1 MRVRFQRQDSSHSI
15 TSRAS
20 SRTKREEKRRDRHV
34 TSTTASDDVK
44 LPFPLEVSQSVHDKY
59 EAVDE
64 QATAAVD
71 VRLSDDDFTALLKQ
85 ARDSVNQGV
94 SSMEKVIEQLQARN
108 ETLRQERDTAIDR
121 VDELSQ
127 RCGEL
132 ESHNECLRFEVDQLK
147 MEKQQLHQQRVNEW
161 KMRKAA
167 EEKLIKLEAKT
178 PREKHNISKAQ
189 GHCSEFKDITA
200 NFHVTRSRFATDI
213 KDKEGQGPKD
223 HDLEHEGQSMNQ
235 NSPARFRANGSLV
248 RDHVT
253 TAVTSETVTS
263 LPETLRRIRREKSVI
278 NSAAML
284 AATYPPRPRPAGLQY
299 VGQEVLELGQ
309 GQSCLL
315 VSPVPVK
322 TTLRLPSVSQRASS
336 L

>member
-59 EAVDE
+59 ETVDE

-71 VRLSDDDFTALLKQ
+71 VRLSDDDFTALMKQ
-85 ARDSVNQGV
+85 ARDSVSQGV

-178 PREKHNISKAQ
+178 PREKHNISKAVSYT
-189 GHCSEFKDITA
+189 HLT
-200 NFHVTRSRFATDI
+200 
-213 KDKEGQGPKD
+213 
-223 HDLEHEGQSMNQ
+223 
-235 NSPARFRANGSLV
+235 
-248 RDHVT
+248 
-253 TAVTSETVTS
+253 
-263 LPETLRRIRREKSVI
+263 LPTKRIV
-278 NSAAML
+278 
-284 AATYPPRPRPAGLQY
+284 
-299 VGQEVLELGQ
+299 
-309 GQSCLL
+309 
-315 VSPVPVK
+315 
-322 TTLRLPSVSQRASS
+322 
-336 L
+336 